1 MKSAFAVNYG
11 QKLLNQTEAARA
23 AGYADPTGETHRLMS
38 DPAVVGR
45 IIEHLRKQATK
56 WQVLVVKA
64 KKTLLEGMDA
74 DRIIVLNKDGET
86 QVVPDT
92 RSRLEAARIVLMTLK
107 RDGKA
112 LLEDAAN
119 EEDAAAE
126 TSIALAKRI
135 LGVPVPGEPI
145 H

>member
-1 MKSAFAVNYG
+1 
-11 QKLLNQTEAARA
+11 LLLGQTEAARA
-23 AGYADPTGETHRLMS
+23 AGYADPNGEIHRLMS

-74 DRIIVLNKDGET
+74 DKIIVLNKDGET
-86 QVVPDT
+86 ETVPDT

-112 LLEDAAN
+112 LLEDAAS

-135 LGVPVPGEPI
+135 LGVPVDGEPI